1 MLQSLVPP
9 LHLPRA
15 RIEPIV
21 LATEALGVISL
32 AITRPLREE
41 LVIVTCDRLRT
52 GHSLA
57 VFDVRSNADELAH
70 DVVGFV
76 ASSSVAAGVIA
87 AHVRPATTSPTHD
100 WIEPTL
106 AVCLS
111 RAGLALLNFFTVQHG
126 EVNVTRQ

>member
-1 MLQSLVPP
+1 MLQSFVPP

-15 RIEPIV
+15 RIEPIRS
-21 LATEALGVISL
+21 ATEALSVVAL

-41 LVIVTCDRLRT
+41 LVIITCDRLRT

-57 VFDVRSNADELAH
+57 VFDVRPNPDEMAH

-76 ASSSVAAGVIA
+76 ASTPVATGVFAALVRTSSA
-87 AHVRPATTSPTHD
+87 SSTHGA
-100 WIEPTL
+100 IEPTL
-106 AVCLS
+106 DACLA
-111 RAGLALLNFFTVQHG
+111 RAGLELLNFFTVQHG